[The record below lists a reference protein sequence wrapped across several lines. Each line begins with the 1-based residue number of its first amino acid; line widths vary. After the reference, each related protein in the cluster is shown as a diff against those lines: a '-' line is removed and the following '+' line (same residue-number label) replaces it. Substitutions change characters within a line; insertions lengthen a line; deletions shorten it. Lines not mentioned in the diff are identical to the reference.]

1 MQQQQQESQIT
12 REVIPLAFGCNRGK
26 DYAATTASQ
35 RAGQGRN
42 FIECPVSELW
52 SLKHFSTFTHI
63 HVHTYIYIYMC
74 VCNIYIYI
82 YIHTFIHTYI
92 YVYLSIYAIL
102 KSGSRSRIWK
112 EGQACN
118 MLSKAR
124 GEAFLSRTRGTTSW
138 QMRCLTACCPHA
150 MLALSSSVGR
160 TTH

>member
-63 HVHTYIYIYMC
+63 HVHTYM
-74 VCNIYIYI
+74 YIYI
-82 YIHTFIHTYI
+82 YVLYIYMHIHIHTSMYI
-92 YVYLSIYAIL
+92 
-102 KSGSRSRIWK
+102 
-112 EGQACN
+112 
-118 MLSKAR
+118 
-124 GEAFLSRTRGTTSW
+124 
-138 QMRCLTACCPHA
+138 
-150 MLALSSSVGR
+150 
-160 TTH
+160 